1 MDSFKVQAVN
11 MPQTSSH
18 KKYVFGD
25 ISAAGTYTYDW
36 KVPVGTIID
45 EVVVVVSTA
54 FDHGGAATVKVGDMG
69 DDDKFL
75 TTAAANIKTAGRKVS
90 AAATSMKPVSVYTG
104 GASGDSEYIVRATI
118 TTAGSAATAGEM
130 HIWFN
135 YRFDPNSAYVTK
147 TYGETSVSEA

>member
-25 ISAAGTYTYDW
+25 ISAAGTYTFDW
-36 KVPVGTIID
+36 KVPVGTIVEKVNLVIG
-45 EVVVVVSTA
+45 TA
-54 FDHGGAATVKVGDMG
+54 FDNGGTSTCKVGDMG

-75 TTAAANIKTAGRKVS
+75 AATNIKAAARTES
-90 AAATSMKPVSVYTG
+90 AVAKQMQPVSVYTG
-104 GASGDSEYIVRATI
+104 GASGDNEYIVRATI
-118 TTAGSAATAGEM
+118 VTAGSAATAGSM
-130 HIWFN
+130 YIFFD

-147 TYGETSVSEA
+147 TYGETSITEA

>member
-36 KVPVGTIID
+36 KVPVGTIVEKVNLVIG
-45 EVVVVVSTA
+45 TA
-54 FDHGGAATVKVGDMG
+54 FDNGGTSTIKVGDMG

-75 TTAAANIKTAGRKVS
+75 
-90 AAATSMKPVSVYTG
+90 AATSIKSAARTESAVALQMKPVDVYTG

-118 TTAGSAATAGEM
+118 VTAGSAATAGSM
-130 HIWFN
+130 YVWFD